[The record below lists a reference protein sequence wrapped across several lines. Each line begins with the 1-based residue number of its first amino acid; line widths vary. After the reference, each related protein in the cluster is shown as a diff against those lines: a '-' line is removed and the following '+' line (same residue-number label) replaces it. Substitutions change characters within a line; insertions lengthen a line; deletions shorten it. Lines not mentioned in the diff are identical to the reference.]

1 MKKGRMDACFE
12 ELAREGRAGTIA
24 YITAGD
30 PSVARTA
37 DYVLALER
45 AGVDLVEL
53 GIPFSDPLAD
63 GRVNQEAAERALR
76 AGATLGGILEMIRG
90 LRSRTRIPIV
100 IYSYLNPLLA
110 HGGFEEN
117 VRHVSEAGVDGLL
130 ALDLPPE
137 EAGPMYRTM
146 ERHGIAPIC
155 LITPT
160 STTERIRRIVRHARG
175 FVYCVSRAGV
185 TGARDTLSDEADQVI
200 SRTRAETR
208 VPLALGF
215 GISTPDTAA
224 HAAKLADAVVVGS
237 ALVQRLH
244 DAEARGPRGLDD
256 CMAWMKSLTDSVKE
270 ARRG

>member
-1 MKKGRMDACFE
+1 MKKGRIEACFE
-12 ELAREGRAGTIA
+12 ELIREGRAGTIA

-30 PSVARTA
+30 PSVSRTA
-37 DYVLALER
+37 DYVVALER

-53 GIPFSDPLAD
+53 GVPFSDPLAD

-76 AGATLGGILEMIRG
+76 AGATLDQILGMIRA
-90 LRSRTRIPIV
+90 LRGRTQIPLIL
-100 IYSYLNPLLA
+100 YSYLNPLLA
-110 HGGFEEN
+110 HGGFENN
-117 VRHVSEAGVDGLL
+117 VRAMSEAGVDGLL

-137 EAGPMYRTM
+137 EAGSMFRIM
-146 ERHGIAPIC
+146 DRNGIAPIC

-185 TGARDTLSDEADQVI
+185 TGARDALSDEASEVI
-200 SRTRAETR
+200 ARAREETR
-208 VPLALGF
+208 LPLALGF

-244 DAEARGPRGLDD
+244 EAESHGTAGFKD